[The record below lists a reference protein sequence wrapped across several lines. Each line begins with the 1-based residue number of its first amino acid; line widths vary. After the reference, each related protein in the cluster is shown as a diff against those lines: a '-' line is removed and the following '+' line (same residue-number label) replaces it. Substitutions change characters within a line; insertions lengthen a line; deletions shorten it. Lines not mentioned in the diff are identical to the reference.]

1 MTKRINRTHLNSK
14 LQTTKQQNMA
24 QLTLQIDSPTLLENL
39 KKVLSLMKGV
49 RIVAV
54 NNADTSI
61 DLDITPNDTTLSA
74 MNEAKS
80 GHDAGVVHMDNIE
93 SFIASMED

>member
-1 MTKRINRTHLNSK
+1 
-14 LQTTKQQNMA
+14 MA

-39 KKVLSLMKGV
+39 KKVLLLMKGV

-61 DLDITPNDTTLSA
+61 DLDNTPNDTTLSA

>member
-1 MTKRINRTHLNSK
+1 
-14 LQTTKQQNMA
+14 MA

-54 NNADTSI
+54 
-61 DLDITPNDTTLSA
+61 
-74 MNEAKS
+74 K
-80 GHDAGVVHMDNIE
+80 
-93 SFIASMED
+93 

>member
-1 MTKRINRTHLNSK
+1 
-14 LQTTKQQNMA
+14 MA

-39 KKVLSLMKGV
+39 KKVV

-61 DLDITPNDTTLSA
+61 DLDNTPNDTTLSA

>member
-1 MTKRINRTHLNSK
+1 
-14 LQTTKQQNMA
+14 MA
-24 QLTLQIDSPTLLENL
+24 QLTLRIDSPTLLENL
-39 KKVLSLMKGV
+39 KRVLARRKGV

-54 NNADTSI
+54 NNGDTSI
-61 DLDITPNDTTLSA
+61 DLDNTPNDSILSA

-80 GHDAGVVHMDNIE
+80 GHDAGVVHIDNIE